1 MNLFSTDAFL
11 ETAAELFHPGR
22 THSIEVC
29 RVGGVLLRLLV
40 LDDEEVMQRAPYYD
54 FPQPLEGPHQGPLR
68 ELAYFPRTVV
78 ATTTVEARVPEAKGF
93 QPSPFIDWKRFPAWP
108 DFEAF
113 VGARIGN
120 LFPDSRR
127 KRKKAAR
134 DLGDLRF
141 VFDDDRPHVFDA
153 CIRWKSA
160 QYVASGLPDLFA
172 VPANVEL
179 FRRLKARRA
188 VVVSSLS
195 AGDTLL
201 AVHLGGLADNRHS
214 WWVPAYDVAH
224 AKYSPGRLLL
234 EDILQ
239 ASHALGHAEFDFLI
253 GDEAYKFHYA
263 THNRVVGPVGVP
275 PLKEQLLAE
284 AKARAKAALERYPRA
299 LEWARQAKRRL
310 EGWERLRPS

>member
-29 RVGGVLLRLLV
+29 RVGGQLLRLLV
-40 LDDEEVMQRAPYYD
+40 LDDGEVMERAPYYD
-54 FPQPLEGPHQGPLR
+54 FPQPLEGPHAGPLR

-78 ATTTVEARVPEAKGF
+78 ATTTVEARVPEAKGY
-93 QPSPFIDWKRFPAWP
+93 QPAPYIDWKRFPAWT

-127 KRKKAAR
+127 RRKKLVR
-134 DLGDLRF
+134 DLGELRF
-141 VFDDDRPHVFDA
+141 VFDDERPQVFDA
-153 CIRWKSA
+153 CVKWKSA

-172 VPANVEL
+172 VPANVQL
-179 FRRLKARRA
+179 FRALRARRA

-195 AGDTLL
+195 AGETLL
-201 AVHLGGLADNRHS
+201 AVHFGGLADNRHY
-214 WWVPAYDVAH
+214 WWVPAYDVAY

-263 THNRVVGPVGVP
+263 THNRVIGPVGVP
-275 PLKEQLLAE
+275 PLKAQVLAE
-284 AKARAKAALERYPRA
+284 AKARAKQVLERSPRA
-299 LEWARQAKRRL
+299 LELAKRLKKRL
-310 EGWERLRPS
+310 GR